1 MDFVLPA
8 ERLVFIK
15 SWFFFNILLCFYET
29 LNVYQWLQVKPFA
42 PIHGTVEFLIPKRK
56 FVFNFFQQYPEDPAE
71 FKPLTEDEYVFITF
85 ANYTEKASKY
95 IIS

>member
-1 MDFVLPA
+1 MIFL
-8 ERLVFIK
+8 K
-15 SWFFFNILLCFYET
+15 ILLGSYET
-29 LNVYQWLQVKPFA
+29 LNVSSWLQVKPFA
-42 PIHGTVEFLIPKRK
+42 PINGTVDFLIPKRK

-85 ANYTEKASKY
+85 ADYTVKASKY

>member
-1 MDFVLPA
+1 MTASQTFC
-8 ERLVFIK
+8 
-15 SWFFFNILLCFYET
+15 S
-29 LNVYQWLQVKPFA
+29 YQWY
-42 PIHGTVEFLIPKRK
+42 FLIPKRK

-85 ANYTEKASKY
+85 ADYTVKASKY